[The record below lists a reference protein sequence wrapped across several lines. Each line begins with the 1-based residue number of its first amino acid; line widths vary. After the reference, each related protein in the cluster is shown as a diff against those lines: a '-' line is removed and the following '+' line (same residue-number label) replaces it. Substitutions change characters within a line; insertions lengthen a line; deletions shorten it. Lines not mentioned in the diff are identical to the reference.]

1 VPPSTD
7 LVLAACER
15 IDREIRTRPELDH
28 TSHLRVEVGG
38 EVLFDRHYRGPAVA
52 DVFSVTKSVLA
63 AVAGVAVRDGVLP
76 DLDLPVG
83 PVLDLPLPGQT
94 VRHLLT
100 VTRGCETGGAF
111 DIDEV
116 CALPS
121 GWLERIAAAPA
132 LDPPGTRFRY
142 DNGGTHLLAALL
154 DRLLPVPLAEYA
166 DRELFGPLGITDW
179 RWRRDPDGVPTG
191 HAHLEL
197 DAAGLA
203 ALGRLWL
210 SGSLLDPGF
219 ARDMLTAHT
228 PGGPPEDRPYG
239 YLVWIDDAGPL
250 AGGWAGQHV
259 HAVRAADAVVVTTGD
274 PDFSFG
280 PPATDRLPAGW
291 RPAHDLVA
299 EHLLPV
305 LVAR

>member
-1 VPPSTD
+1 VPLRTD

-15 IDREIRTRPELDH
+15 VDREIRTRPEFAH
-28 TSHLRVEVGG
+28 TSHLRVDVGG
-38 EVLFDRHYRGPAVA
+38 EVVFDRHYRGPAVA

-63 AVAGVAVRDGVLP
+63 AVAGIAVRDGLLP

-83 PVLDLPLPGQT
+83 DVLDLPLPGQT

-100 VTRGCETGGAF
+100 MTRGCETEGPYE
-111 DIDEV
+111 IDEV
-116 CALPS
+116 CALPG
-121 GWLERIAAAPA
+121 GWLQRIAAAPA
-132 LDPPGTRFRY
+132 LEPPGTRFRY
-142 DNGGTHLLAALL
+142 DNGAAHLLAAVL
-154 DRLLPVPLAEYA
+154 DRLLPVGLAEYA
-166 DRELFGPLGITDW
+166 ERELFGPLGITAW

-210 SGSLLDPGF
+210 SGTLLDPAF

-228 PGGPPEDRPYG
+228 PGGPPEERPYG
-239 YLVWIDDAGPL
+239 YLVWVDDAGPL

-259 HAVRAADAVVVTTGD
+259 HAVPAAGAVVVTTGD
-274 PDFSFG
+274 PEFSFG

-291 RPAHDLVA
+291 RPAHDLVT

>member
-1 VPPSTD
+1 M
-7 LVLAACER
+7 LAVCER
-15 IDREIRTRPELDH
+15 IDREIRTRPDFAH
-28 TSHLRVEVGG
+28 TSHLRVDVGG
-38 EVLFDRHYRGPAVA
+38 EVVFDHHYRGPAVA

-63 AVAGVAVRDGVLP
+63 AVAGIAARDGHLR

-100 VTRGCETGGAF
+100 MTRGCETGGPY

-132 LDPPGTRFRY
+132 LEPPGTRFRY
-142 DNGGTHLLAALL
+142 DNGAAHLLAAVL
-154 DRLLPVPLAEYA
+154 DRLLPGGLASFAE
-166 DRELFGPLGITDW
+166 RELFGPLGITGW
-179 RWRRDPDGVPTG
+179 RWHRDPDGVPTG

-210 SGSLLDPGF
+210 SGTLLDPGF

-228 PGGPPEDRPYG
+228 RGGPPEERPYG

-259 HAVRAADAVVVTTGD
+259 HAVPAADAVVVTTGD
-274 PDFSFG
+274 PEFSFG
-280 PPATDRLPAGW
+280 PPPRDRLQDGW

-305 LVAR
+305 LVGG